1 MAFPRRLLHE
11 GEDLVA
17 DLRPHWSSLA
27 LPATL
32 LVASIGVLLAL
43 ADASLPEV
51 LQLLAGLATLVALA
65 RFVVRYLRWA
75 TTSFVVT
82 SDRLIHRSGVVAKQ
96 GTEIPLERVSTV
108 LFRQSMPERLL
119 RCGELVIESGGEQGG
134 QRFRDI
140 PRPSAVQNDIYGQIE
155 KHRERMHQARGAP
168 PSAGLTL
175 VEQLER
181 LDHLCRRGV
190 LSRREFEAEKAQ
202 LLGRSR
208 R

>member
-1 MAFPRRLLHE
+1 MAFPRRLLHD

-27 LPATL
+27 LPAML
-32 LVASIGVLLAL
+32 LAASIGVLLAL

-75 TTSFVVT
+75 TTNFVVT

-119 RCGELVIESGGEQGG
+119 RCGELVIESGGEKGG

-202 LLGRSR
+202 LLGQSR